1 MDPIS
6 ALGLAANV
14 AGLASLAK
22 EAFKLLGEYCIAVK
36 DAPKDIKQ
44 LREEYA
50 VLEHV
55 LQQLEDFLRQEK
67 AIGHSFAK
75 TSVLYLT
82 IISCNTNVEE
92 LVHKLKTPSAKRYKR
107 VLERLVW
114 PFSGSRVAEMLDTL
128 RKYVLVFEFS
138 LEIEHW

>member
-22 EAFKLLGEYCIAVK
+22 EALKLLGEYCIAVK
-36 DAPKDIKQ
+36 DAPMDIKQ

-55 LQQLEDFLRQEK
+55 LQQLENFLRQEN

-75 TSVLYLT
+75 TSVLYLNPGICWFEHASDKQT
-82 IISCNTNVEE
+82 AFEGC
-92 LVHKLKTPSAKRYKR
+92 PQCSATR
-107 VLERLVW
+107 
-114 PFSGSRVAEMLDTL
+114 
-128 RKYVLVFEFS
+128 
-138 LEIEHW
+138 